1 MRNSNASVP
10 FRRFPPLVWLSQRT
24 KSRRVINDHW
34 TYVSYHQVA
43 FGSPAA
49 EAQLKN
55 GDLVVKIN
63 GVDTHRLTHQKA
75 HDLIKNAGST
85 ISLLINR
92 SALREIQEKYL
103 NSSFLLRGRGGGES
117 APATSTDTLANSKCV
132 TATTIY
138 VCGPPELG
146 ATRVPATLHHRLRLL
161 RPMPIKYVCANN
173 RTGRLNRIV
182 FDWSSPLVASSRST
196 RNRHSTKFRIMF
208 VFFFG
213 TAFLMV
219 LF

>member
-1 MRNSNASVP
+1 MPLSYRLSAS
-10 FRRFPPLVWLSQRT
+10 LGNQSTRT
-24 KSRRVINDHW
+24 DFARVAPSSRQQIFFFFFW
-34 TYVSYHQVA
+34 
-43 FGSPAA
+43 G
-49 EAQLKN
+49 
-55 GDLVVKIN
+55 G
-63 GVDTHRLTHQKA
+63 
-75 HDLIKNAGST
+75 
-85 ISLLINR
+85 
-92 SALREIQEKYL
+92 
-103 NSSFLLRGRGGGES
+103 GGGES

>member
-1 MRNSNASVP
+1 MKRVEGWPIRLDMRNSNASVP

-103 NSSFLLRGRGGGES
+103 NSSFLLRGRSQFFGFRGGGGGS
-117 APATSTDTLANSKCV
+117 PHL
-132 TATTIY
+132 
-138 VCGPPELG
+138 PP
-146 ATRVPATLHHRLRLL
+146 
-161 RPMPIKYVCANN
+161 RPIPWQTQNV
-173 RTGRLNRIV
+173 
-182 FDWSSPLVASSRST
+182 
-196 RNRHSTKFRIMF
+196 
-208 VFFFG
+208 
-213 TAFLMV
+213 
-219 LF
+219 